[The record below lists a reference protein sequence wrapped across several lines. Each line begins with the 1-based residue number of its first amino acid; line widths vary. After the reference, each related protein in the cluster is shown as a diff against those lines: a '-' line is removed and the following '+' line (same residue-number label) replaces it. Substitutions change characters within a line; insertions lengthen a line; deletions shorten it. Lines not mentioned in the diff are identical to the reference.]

1 MIPTQLPLD
10 IAVEPAPTL
19 SNFIVGENGDLI
31 ACLQRMQ
38 MTAQPQFI
46 YIWGQ
51 SGVGKTHLAQAFARL
66 EDGVP
71 AFKEDTVSYAVD
83 DVDTLNDEGLDR
95 LFELM
100 NQVRSHAGRTLLMT
114 GRRSPAEN
122 FVRPDICSR
131 LVWGPVYQLQPI
143 RGRIWEALLAQA
155 KARGIQVTPEA
166 EQWMQTYLPKD
177 IKELSRVISEIDREL
192 LIDKKGAITVP
203 ALKRWLSRRERM

>member
-10 IAVEPAPTL
+10 IAIEPAPTL
-19 SNFIVGENGDLI
+19 SNFIVGGNGDLL
-31 ACLQRMQ
+31 ACLQRM
-38 MTAQPQFI
+38 MNSAQPQFI

-51 SGVGKTHLAQAFARL
+51 SGVGKTHLAQAFAQL
-66 EDGVP
+66 VDGVP
-71 AFKEDTVSYAVD
+71 TFREDTLSYAVD

-100 NQVRSHAGRTLLMT
+100 NQVRGHSTTTLLMT

-122 FVRPDICSR
+122 FVRPDIRSR
-131 LVWGPVYQLQPI
+131 LMWGPVYQLLPI
-143 RGRIWEALLAQA
+143 TGQMWEALLAQA

-192 LIDKKGAITVP
+192 LIHKKGVITVP
-203 ALKRWLSRRERM
+203 ALKRWLSRQERM